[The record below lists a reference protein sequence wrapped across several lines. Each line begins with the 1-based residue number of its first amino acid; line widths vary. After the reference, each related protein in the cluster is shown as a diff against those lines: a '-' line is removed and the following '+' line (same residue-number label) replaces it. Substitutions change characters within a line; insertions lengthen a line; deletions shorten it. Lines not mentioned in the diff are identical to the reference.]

1 MMVSASWRG
10 GMVQACGSLLAMET
24 IFTSRFP
31 LAVDA
36 VTRLPAHSF
45 LLDGEAIVTNDRG
58 LAVFDLIRH
67 QRHGGDAVLIAFD
80 LIELE
85 GEDLRRT
92 PIEHAAFVV
101 RVFRRRTR
109 ATISGP
115 AAVTRGGTRTSRK
128 APSLLLS
135 SGCPQLVRL
144 RSRLCKEILQLQP
157 SSAALVV
164 REGVSP

>member
-1 MMVSASWRG
+1 MASASWRG
-10 GMVQACGSLLAMET
+10 RACGS
-24 IFTSRFP
+24 FSQWKRFHIAVS

-67 QRHGGDAVLIAFD
+67 QRHGDDAVLIAFD

-85 GEDLRRT
+85 GEDLRRM

-115 AAVTRGGTRTSRK
+115 AAVTRGGMRTSRK
-128 APSLLLS
+128 AP
-135 SGCPQLVRL
+135 
-144 RSRLCKEILQLQP
+144 
-157 SSAALVV
+157 
-164 REGVSP
+164 